1 VSETRII
8 SQNNV
13 LGVLQAKYR
22 EEMNTQA
29 DHVAGGAC
37 KNFPEYTHHTGIIY
51 GLALAERMLLDL
63 HDKIEAED

>member
-1 VSETRII
+1 
-8 SQNNV
+8 
-13 LGVLQAKYR
+13 
-22 EEMNTQA
+22 MNTQA